1 MEVAATPLLIT
12 GWCLLLYAATEFING
27 FKLMIANHQ
36 RKKMEEAVEVEN
48 AIEEVTPVEEITS
61 DDQQDKEP

>member
-1 MEVAATPLLIT
+1 
-12 GWCLLLYAATEFING
+12 
-27 FKLMIANHQ
+27 MIANHQ

-61 DDQQDKEP
+61 DDQQDKES

>member
-1 MEVAATPLLIT
+1 
-12 GWCLLLYAATEFING
+12 
-27 FKLMIANHQ
+27 MIANHK